1 MLGVV
6 RNGDLAIPCERE
18 GEALGTYTSL
28 DEMASIEYHDHTLKS
43 LALLWPPTL
52 SRTIEEQTMTHNAVA
67 LDYFFN
73 PQGVAIIGASRNPA
87 KLSHGVVKNLKT
99 HGYRGPIY
107 PVNPRGDEILG
118 LKVYPSILDVPDP
131 VELAVIMIPAGLVP
145 AALEQCG
152 QRGLKAVIVVTGGFR
167 ETGAEGAAREREL
180 KAIAERYK
188 MRLMGPNCVGVMD
201 AHLPLDTTFITMM
214 PEPGAIAFVS
224 HSGAICGGSIDWARS
239 VGVGYSRIAS
249 LGNELDV
256 DIADGIRMMADDP
269 NTSVISVYAEG
280 LPDGR
285 DFVEVAAGIFRR
297 KPIVMLKA
305 GLTSAGTRAVASH
318 TGALA
323 GSARA
328 YQAASHRAG
337 VLVVTSLQEQNDV
350 AMALATQ
357 PLPPGNRVALVT
369 NAGGPAALAADALDK
384 YGLQMAD
391 LTEATQARLRDVTPR
406 DTQLGN
412 PIDMLGGPQPEMYSA
427 ALRVLLEDPGVDM
440 AMALFV
446 PQAITP
452 VDEVARHIIKAANLT
467 PPAPPLQSLERG
479 EREGKP
485 IVACIVGGESLPETI
500 RMLNRHGV
508 PYYRDPHRASRALAG
523 LWEYQQL
530 RTRPD
535 LTPRPLQDVDRAQA
549 LHILK
554 TAWAA
559 RQTEAQPVPHQFL
572 DAETSAQVVA
582 GYGIPIPASALAP
595 TPEDAVSL
603 AERIGFPVAMKLVAP
618 DVIHKADVGGV
629 ALNLH
634 TAQEVRDAFAH
645 MVSEGGFGQ
654 RPCPTDV
661 MIQQMMPQGQ
671 EVIVGAQRDA
681 QFGPLLMFGMGG
693 IYVEVLKDVAFR
705 LAPLCER
712 DARDMI
718 MGTAAGTRL
727 QGVRGQ
733 PAGDITAVVDIIQR
747 LGQLVADFPCIA
759 ELDINPLIVGQAG
772 TGAWAVDVR
781 IALDRAPF
789 PPG

>member
-1 MLGVV
+1 
-6 RNGDLAIPCERE
+6 
-18 GEALGTYTSL
+18 
-28 DEMASIEYHDHTLKS
+28 MASIEYHDHNLKS

-52 SRTIEEQTMTHNAVA
+52 SRTIEEHVMTHNAVA

-131 VELAVIMIPAGLVP
+131 VELAVVMIPAGLVP
-145 AALEQCG
+145 TALEQCG
-152 QRGLKAVIVVTGGFR
+152 QRGLKAVIIVTGGFR
-167 ETGAEGAAREREL
+167 ETGTEGAAREREL

-256 DIADGIRMMADDP
+256 DIADGIHMMADDP

-285 DFVEVAAGIFRR
+285 DFVEVAASVFRR

-337 VLVVTSLQEQNDV
+337 VLAVASLQEQNDV

-357 PLPPGNRVALVT
+357 PLPPGNRVALLT

-452 VDEVARHIIKAANLT
+452 VDEVARHIIKAASASVGDLRRT
-467 PPAPPLQSLERG
+467 ERKTQ
-479 EREGKP
+479 REDKP
-485 IVACIVGGESLPETI
+485 IVACIVGGESIQETI

-530 RTRPD
+530 RKRPD

-549 LHILK
+549 LHMLK
-554 TAWAA
+554 TGWAA
-559 RQTEAQPVPHQFL
+559 RQTGEQPVTHQFL

-582 GYGIPIPASALAP
+582 AYGIPIPASGLAR
-595 TPEDAVSL
+595 TLEDAVSL
-603 AERIGFPVAMKLVAP
+603 AERIGFPVVMKLVAP

-634 TAQEVRDAFAH
+634 TAQAVRDAFIH
-645 MVSEGGFGQ
+645 LGSEGGFGQ
-654 RPCPTDV
+654 RPCPTEDDGRRPCPTEDDGRRPCPTSV
-661 MIQQMMPQGQ
+661 MVQQMMPQGQ

-718 MGTAAGTRL
+718 METSAGIWL

-733 PAGDITAVVDIIQR
+733 PAGDIAAVVDVIQR

-781 IALDRAPF
+781 IALDRSPTL
-789 PPG
+789 PR

>member
-1 MLGVV
+1 
-6 RNGDLAIPCERE
+6 
-18 GEALGTYTSL
+18 
-28 DEMASIEYHDHTLKS
+28 
-43 LALLWPPTL
+43 
-52 SRTIEEQTMTHNAVA
+52 MTHQDTDTDA
-67 LDYFFN
+67 LTYFFN
-73 PQGVAIIGASRNPA
+73 PQGVVVIGASRNPA

-131 VELAVIMIPAGLVP
+131 VELAVIMIPAPLVP

-167 ETGAEGAAREREL
+167 ETGAEGAEREREL
-180 KAIAERYK
+180 KAIAETYH

-214 PEPGAIAFVS
+214 PEPGHIAFVS

-256 DIADGIRMMADDP
+256 DIADGIRMMAHDP

-285 DFVEVAAGIFRR
+285 DFVEAAASVFRH

-337 VLVVTSLQEQNDV
+337 VLVVDSLQEQNDV

-357 PLPPGNRVALVT
+357 PLPPGNRVALLT
-369 NAGGPAALAADALDK
+369 NAGGPAALAADALNR

-412 PIDMLGGPQPEMYSA
+412 PVDMLGGPQPEMYSA

-452 VDEVARHIIKAANLT
+452 VDDVARHIIKAANL
-467 PPAPPLQSLERG
+467 APPLQSLERG
-479 EREGKP
+479 KREGKP
-485 IVACIVGGESLPETI
+485 IVACIVGGESIPETI

-523 LWEYQQL
+523 LWEYKQL
-530 RTRPD
+530 RERPD
-535 LTPRPLQDVDRAQA
+535 ITPHPLQDVDRANA
-549 LHILK
+549 LKLLK
-554 TAWAA
+554 TAWHA
-559 RQTEAQPVPHQFL
+559 RRTDCQSVSRTDCQSVPPSKNQFL
-572 DAETSAQVVA
+572 DAETAAQVVA
-582 GYGIPIPASALAP
+582 AYGIPVPASGLAR
-595 TPEDAVSL
+595 TPQEAASL
-603 AERIGFPVAMKLVAP
+603 AKHIGFPVAMKLIAP

-629 ALNLH
+629 VLNLK
-634 TAQEVRDAFAH
+634 TAEEVHAAFTH
-645 MVSEGGFGQ
+645 LVSEEGSDQ
-654 RPCPTDV
+654 RPHPTDCDHVESHRQV
-661 MIQQMMPQGQ
+661 MIQQMAPQGQ
-671 EVIVGAQRDA
+671 EIILGAQRDA
-681 QFGPLLMFGMGG
+681 QFGPLLMAGMGG
-693 IYVEVLKDVAFR
+693 IYVEIFKDVAFR
-705 LAPLCER
+705 LAPLCEQ
-712 DARDMI
+712 DAHAMI
-718 MGTAAGTRL
+718 METAAGQLL

-733 PAGDITAVVDIIQR
+733 PPGDIFAVVAIIQR
-747 LGQLVADFPCIA
+747 LGQLAADFPCIS
-759 ELDINPLIVGQAG
+759 EMDINPLIVGPAG

-781 IALDRAPF
+781 IAVDR
-789 PPG
+789 PPSLKEGTG